1 MQRNLDDT
9 ALHNSVIINTTVPS
23 RRHAPEGFV
32 KIKDTLFIWLG
43 YWKWFVIALIIA
55 AAGAYYYL
63 QSTPSIYRA
72 TASIMIKADE
82 KSLNNEDVIRQ
93 LGLKSPGINITNEI
107 MSLKTIGVTQEIVSR
122 LGLDTECFHKGA
134 FHDEL
139 AYGINLPVKVKFTD
153 IAESDDAS
161 MRLELQADSTVRISD
176 LHLNNRPLEGTF
188 TFKLGKTVKT
198 PMGKISVLPSLNY
211 VSGSKDNLLVIRR
224 PLRETCND
232 INARIQAR
240 QRDAKAS
247 IIDFY
252 FDDVSRTRA
261 EDILSTL
268 INVYNENWVKD
279 RNQITNSTTDFIKDR
294 LAIIESELGNVE
306 SNISSYKSRNLM
318 PDVAAAGGMAYN
330 QLNASQEVGR
340 EIQNQISMTR
350 YLRNYLTDGLHEKEQ
365 LPVSTGIN
373 NSGIESQVSAYNEL
387 LLQRNN
393 HLAVSSEQNPLVMDI
408 DQKLATM
415 KNSILGAIDNELTM
429 LNTRRQTAGAMQSQA
444 AGKLAANPEQAR
456 HLLSFERQQKVKE
469 SLYLF
474 LLQKREENEL
484 SQAFTAY
491 NTRVI
496 EHPSSSPD
504 PVSPNYPSV
513 IIIAL
518 IAALA
523 IPASI
528 ITVKEGFNTTVRG
541 RKDLECINAPFVGE
555 IPLAMMRNTTKSG
568 RKGKKVA
575 REVTDNKLL
584 VMPKSKTIM
593 NEAFRVV
600 RTNLEFILGF
610 DEGHHVV
617 MMTSMNPGSGKTFI
631 TANLSTSLA
640 IKGKKTIAVDLDLR
654 RASLSKYVDSPE
666 MGISNYLSGQ
676 VHDYR
681 EVICRLDQLDV
692 LPVGTIPPNPTELLF
707 TTRFT
712 ALMEELK
719 KNYDYVF
726 IDCPP
731 VEIVADAAIISRH
744 AEMTIFVVRAHLL
757 DRAFL
762 PDIQRWYEER
772 RFPNLS
778 LLLNGTREE
787 FSHFCS
793 SRYGYHR
800 YGYHYGHYGDYADD

>member
-9 ALHNSVIINTTVPS
+9 ALHNSVIINTTIPS
-23 RRHAPEGFV
+23 KRHAPEGFV
-32 KIKDTLFIWLG
+32 KLKDTLFIWLG
-43 YWKWFVIALIIA
+43 YWKWFIIALILA

-139 AYGINLPVKVKFTD
+139 AYGINLPVKVKFSD
-153 IAESDDAS
+153 IAESDEAS
-161 MRLELQADSTVRISD
+161 MHLELQADSTVRISD
-176 LHLNNRPLEGTF
+176 LYLNNQPLEGSF

-211 VSGSKDNLLVIRR
+211 VGGTKDNLSVIRR
-224 PLRETCND
+224 PLRETYND

-318 PDVAAAGGMAYN
+318 PDVAAAGGIAYN

-350 YLRNYLTDGLHEKEQ
+350 YLRNYITDGLHEKEQ

-415 KNSILGAIDNELTM
+415 KSSILGAIDNELTM

-496 EHPSSSPD
+496 EHPSSSPK
-504 PVSPNYPSV
+504 PVSPDYATV
-513 IIIAL
+513 IIVAL

-541 RKDLECINAPFVGE
+541 RKDLESINAPFVGE

-681 EVICRLDQLDV
+681 EVIHRLDQLDV

-731 VEIVADAAIISRH
+731 VEIVADAAIISRY

-787 FSHFCS
+787 FSHFGS

>member
-32 KIKDTLFIWLG
+32 KLKDTLFIWLG

-211 VSGSKDNLLVIRR
+211 VGGSKDNLLVIRR

-340 EIQNQISMTR
+340 EIQKI
-350 YLRNYLTDGLHEKEQ
+350 G
-365 LPVSTGIN
+365 
-373 NSGIESQVSAYNEL
+373 
-387 LLQRNN
+387 
-393 HLAVSSEQNPLVMDI
+393 
-408 DQKLATM
+408 
-415 KNSILGAIDNELTM
+415 
-429 LNTRRQTAGAMQSQA
+429 
-444 AGKLAANPEQAR
+444 
-456 HLLSFERQQKVKE
+456 
-469 SLYLF
+469 
-474 LLQKREENEL
+474 
-484 SQAFTAY
+484 
-491 NTRVI
+491 
-496 EHPSSSPD
+496 
-504 PVSPNYPSV
+504 
-513 IIIAL
+513 
-518 IAALA
+518 
-523 IPASI
+523 
-528 ITVKEGFNTTVRG
+528 
-541 RKDLECINAPFVGE
+541 
-555 IPLAMMRNTTKSG
+555 
-568 RKGKKVA
+568 
-575 REVTDNKLL
+575 
-584 VMPKSKTIM
+584 
-593 NEAFRVV
+593 
-600 RTNLEFILGF
+600 
-610 DEGHHVV
+610 
-617 MMTSMNPGSGKTFI
+617 
-631 TANLSTSLA
+631 
-640 IKGKKTIAVDLDLR
+640 
-654 RASLSKYVDSPE
+654 
-666 MGISNYLSGQ
+666 
-676 VHDYR
+676 
-681 EVICRLDQLDV
+681 
-692 LPVGTIPPNPTELLF
+692 
-707 TTRFT
+707 
-712 ALMEELK
+712 
-719 KNYDYVF
+719 
-726 IDCPP
+726 
-731 VEIVADAAIISRH
+731 
-744 AEMTIFVVRAHLL
+744 RAHV
-757 DRAFL
+757 
-762 PDIQRWYEER
+762 
-772 RFPNLS
+772 
-778 LLLNGTREE
+778 
-787 FSHFCS
+787 
-793 SRYGYHR
+793 
-800 YGYHYGHYGDYADD
+800 

>member
-9 ALHNSVIINTTVPS
+9 TLQNSVIINTTVPTKH
-23 RRHAPEGFV
+23 RAPDGFV
-32 KIKDTLFIWLG
+32 KFKDTLFIMLG
-43 YWKWFVIALIIA
+43 HWKWFAVALIIA

-63 QSTPSIYRA
+63 QTTPYIYRA
-72 TASIMIKADE
+72 TASVMIKADE
-82 KSLNNEDVIRQ
+82 KTGNSEDLVKQ

-107 MSLKTIGVTQEIVSR
+107 MSLKTLGVTQQIVSR
-122 LGLDTECFHKGA
+122 LGLETDYFHTGP
-134 FHDEL
+134 FHDEP
-139 AYGINLPVKVKFTD
+139 AYGIDLPVKVKFLNL
-153 IAESDDAS
+153 AENDDAS
-161 MRLELQADSTVRISD
+161 MNLELRADSTVRISN
-176 LHLNNRPLEGTF
+176 LKLNNQSLEGAY

-198 PMGKISVLPSLNY
+198 PLGDLSVQPSLSY
-211 VSGSKDNLLVIRR
+211 VSGKKDNLKVIRR
-224 PLRETCND
+224 PLRDTLND
-232 INARIQAR
+232 INSRIEAK

-252 FDDVSRTRA
+252 FDDMSRTRG

-306 SNISSYKSRNLM
+306 SDISSYKSRNLM
-318 PDVAAAGGMAYN
+318 PDVSAAGGMAYS

-415 KNSILGAIDNELTM
+415 KSSILGAIDNELTM

-456 HLLSFERQQKVKE
+456 YLLSFERQQKVKE

-496 EHPSSSPD
+496 EHPQSSAD
-504 PVSPNYPSV
+504 PVFPNTPAV
-513 IIIAL
+513 IAIAL
-518 IAALA
+518 VAALA
-523 IPASI
+523 IPSVI
-528 ITVKEGFNTTVRG
+528 IMVMEGFNTTVRG
-541 RKDLECINAPFVGE
+541 RKDLEAINAPFVGE
-555 IPLAMMRNTTKSG
+555 IPLAMTRKETKSG

-575 REVTDNKLL
+575 REITDNNLIVK
-584 VMPKSKTIM
+584 PKSKSIM

-610 DEGHHVV
+610 EGGHHVV

-631 TANLSTSLA
+631 TANLSASLA
-640 IKGKKTIAVDLDLR
+640 IKGKKVISVDLDLR
-654 RASLSKYVDSPE
+654 RASLSKYVGSPE
-666 MGISNYLSGQ
+666 MGVSNYLSGQ
-676 VHDYR
+676 VQDYR
-681 EVICRLDQLDV
+681 QVICHLDQLDV
-692 LPVGTIPPNPTELLF
+692 IPVGTIPPNPTELLF
-707 TTRFT
+707 TSRFT
-712 ALMEELK
+712 SLMEELK
-719 KNYDYVF
+719 KEYDYVF

-731 VEIVADAAIISRH
+731 VEIVADAAIISRY

-762 PDIQRWYEER
+762 PDIERWYEER

-778 LLLNGTREE
+778 ILLNGTREE
-787 FSHFCS
+787 FSHYGT

-800 YGYHYGHYGDYADD
+800 YGYHYGNYGDYAED

>member
-9 ALHNSVIINTTVPS
+9 TLQNSVIINTTVPS
-23 RRHAPEGFV
+23 KRHTPEGFA
-32 KIKDTLFIWLG
+32 KIKDIVFIMLG
-43 YWKWFVIALIIA
+43 HWKWFAVALLIA

-63 QSTPSIYRA
+63 QATPYIYRA
-72 TASIMIKADE
+72 SASVMIKADE
-82 KSLNNEDVIRQ
+82 KSGNSEDLIKQ

-107 MSLKTIGVTQEIVSR
+107 MSLKTLAVTQDIVSR
-122 LGLDTECFHKGA
+122 LGLETNYYHSGA
-134 FHDEL
+134 FHDEP
-139 AYGINLPVKVKFTD
+139 AYGIDLPVKVKFASLAETD
-153 IAESDDAS
+153 NATLD
-161 MRLELQADSTVRISD
+161 LELRADSTVRISD
-176 LHLNNRPLEGTF
+176 MRLNNQKLEGSYS
-188 TFKLGKTVKT
+188 FKLGKTVKT
-198 PMGKISVLPSLNY
+198 PLGTLTVEPSLSY
-211 VSGSKDNLLVIRR
+211 VGGKKDNLKVERR
-224 PLRETCND
+224 PIRETLID
-232 INARIQAR
+232 INERIQAE
-240 QRDAKAS
+240 QRNAKAS

-252 FDDVSRTRA
+252 FDDESRTRA

-306 SNISSYKSRNLM
+306 SDISSYKSRNLM
-318 PDVAAAGGMAYN
+318 PDVNTAGGMAYS
-330 QLNASQEVGR
+330 QMNASQEAGR

-350 YLRNYLTDGLHEKEQ
+350 YLRTYLTDGLHEKEQ

-373 NSGIESQVSAYNEL
+373 NVGIEAQVSAYNEL

-415 KNSILGAIDNELTM
+415 KSSILGAIDNELTM
-429 LNTRRQTAGAMQSQA
+429 LNTRRQTIGAMQSQA

-456 HLLSFERQQKVKE
+456 YLLSVERQQKVKE

-496 EHPSSSPD
+496 EHPRSEPD
-504 PVSPNYPSV
+504 PVFPNPGAV
-513 IIIAL
+513 MALAL

-523 IPASI
+523 IPTAI
-528 ITVKEGFNTTVRG
+528 ITVMEGFNTMVRG
-541 RKDLECINAPFVGE
+541 RKDLETLNAPFVGE
-555 IPLAMMRNTTKSG
+555 IPLAMIRKENKAG

-575 REVTDNKLL
+575 REITDNKL
-584 VMPKSKTIM
+584 VVKEKSKSIM

-610 DEGHHVV
+610 EQGHHVV

-631 TANLSTSLA
+631 TANLSAALA
-640 IKGKKTIAVDLDLR
+640 IKGKKVIAVDLDLR

-666 MGISNYLSGQ
+666 MGVSNYLSGQ
-676 VHDYR
+676 VSDYHQ
-681 EVICRLDQLDV
+681 VITKLNELDV
-692 LPVGTIPPNPTELLF
+692 IPVGTIPPNPTELLF
-707 TTRFT
+707 TQRFT
-712 ALMEELK
+712 RMIEELK
-719 KNYDYVF
+719 QEYDYVF

-731 VEIVADAAIISRH
+731 VEIVADAAIISRY

-757 DRAFL
+757 DRTFL
-762 PDIQRWYEER
+762 PDIERWYEER

-778 LLLNGTREE
+778 ILLNGTREE
-787 FSHFCS
+787 FSHFGS

-800 YGYHYGHYGDYADD
+800 YGYHYGHYGDYTEE

>member
-32 KIKDTLFIWLG
+32 KLKDTLFIWLG

-211 VSGSKDNLLVIRR
+211 VGGSKDNLLVIRR

-456 HLLSFERQQKVKE
+456 HLLSFERQ
-469 SLYLF
+469 
-474 LLQKREENEL
+474 
-484 SQAFTAY
+484 
-491 NTRVI
+491 
-496 EHPSSSPD
+496 
-504 PVSPNYPSV
+504 
-513 IIIAL
+513 
-518 IAALA
+518 
-523 IPASI
+523 
-528 ITVKEGFNTTVRG
+528 
-541 RKDLECINAPFVGE
+541 
-555 IPLAMMRNTTKSG
+555 
-568 RKGKKVA
+568 
-575 REVTDNKLL
+575 
-584 VMPKSKTIM
+584 
-593 NEAFRVV
+593 
-600 RTNLEFILGF
+600 
-610 DEGHHVV
+610 
-617 MMTSMNPGSGKTFI
+617 
-631 TANLSTSLA
+631 
-640 IKGKKTIAVDLDLR
+640 
-654 RASLSKYVDSPE
+654 
-666 MGISNYLSGQ
+666 
-676 VHDYR
+676 
-681 EVICRLDQLDV
+681 
-692 LPVGTIPPNPTELLF
+692 
-707 TTRFT
+707 
-712 ALMEELK
+712 
-719 KNYDYVF
+719 
-726 IDCPP
+726 
-731 VEIVADAAIISRH
+731 
-744 AEMTIFVVRAHLL
+744 
-757 DRAFL
+757 
-762 PDIQRWYEER
+762 
-772 RFPNLS
+772 
-778 LLLNGTREE
+778 
-787 FSHFCS
+787 
-793 SRYGYHR
+793 
-800 YGYHYGHYGDYADD
+800 

>member
-9 ALHNSVIINTTVPS
+9 ALQNSVIINTVVPK
-23 RRHAPEGFV
+23 RHAPEGFV
-32 KIKDTLFIWLG
+32 KLKDTLFIMLG
-43 YWKWFVIALIIA
+43 YWKWFVVALLIA
-55 AAGAYYYL
+55 AAGTYYYL
-63 QSTPSIYRA
+63 QATPYIYRA
-72 TASIMIKADE
+72 TASVMLKADE
-82 KSLNNEDVIRQ
+82 KAGNSEDLIKQ

-107 MSLKTIGVTQEIVSR
+107 MSLKTLGVTQEIVNR
-122 LGLDTECFHKGA
+122 LGLETDYFHTGP
-134 FHDEL
+134 FHDNP
-139 AYGINLPVKVKFTD
+139 AYGIDLPIKVKFNDLAETD
-153 IAESDDAS
+153 YAS
-161 MRLELQADSTVRISD
+161 MQLELRADSTVRISG
-176 LHLNNRPLEGTF
+176 LTLNNQSIDGAY

-198 PMGKISVLPSLNY
+198 PIGSLSVQPSLSY
-211 VSGSKDNLLVIRR
+211 VPGKKDNLKVIHR
-224 PLRETCND
+224 PLRTTLND
-232 INARIQAR
+232 INERIQAQ

-252 FDDVSRTRA
+252 FDDVSRTRG

-279 RNQITNSTTDFIKDR
+279 RNQITNSTTEFIKDR
-294 LAIIESELGNVE
+294 LSIIEEELGNVE
-306 SNISSYKSRNLM
+306 SDISSYKSRNLM
-318 PDVAAAGGMAYN
+318 PDVATAGGMAYN
-330 QLNASQEVGR
+330 QMNASQEAGR
-340 EIQNQISMTR
+340 EIQNQISMTK

-456 HLLSFERQQKVKE
+456 YLLSFERQQKVKE

-491 NTRVI
+491 NTRII
-496 EHPSSSPD
+496 EHPRSAPD
-504 PVSPNYPSV
+504 PVFPNPVAV
-513 IIIAL
+513 IAIAFV
-518 IAALA
+518 AALA
-523 IPASI
+523 IPAAV
-528 ITVKEGFNTTVRG
+528 ITVKEGFNTKVRG
-541 RKDLECINAPFVGE
+541 RKDLEPLNAPFIGE
-555 IPLAMMRNTTKSG
+555 IPLAMMRKNSKNG

-575 REVTDNKLL
+575 CEITDNTLIVKD
-584 VMPKSKTIM
+584 KSKSIM

-610 DEGHHVV
+610 EEGHHVV

-631 TANLSTSLA
+631 TANLSTALA
-640 IKGKKTIAVDLDLR
+640 IKGKKVIAIDLDLR
-654 RASLSKYVDSPE
+654 RGSLSKYIESPD

-676 VHDYR
+676 VADYR
-681 EVICRLDQLDV
+681 QVIHKLDRLDM

-707 TTRFT
+707 TPRFT
-712 ALMEELK
+712 QLMSMLK
-719 KNYDYVF
+719 KEYDYVF

-731 VEIVADAAIISRH
+731 VEIVADAAIISRF

-762 PDIQRWYEER
+762 PDIQSWYEER

-778 LLLNGTREE
+778 ILLNGTHEE
-787 FSHFCS
+787 FSHYGY

-800 YGYHYGHYGDYADD
+800 YGYHYGHYGEYTDDE

>member
-1 MQRNLDDT
+1 MQRNLDDST
-9 ALHNSVIINTTVPS
+9 LQNSVIINTTVPTKQ
-23 RRHAPEGFV
+23 HMPDGFV
-32 KIKDTLFIWLG
+32 KIKDTLFIMLG
-43 YWKWFVIALIIA
+43 HWKWFAVALIIA
-55 AAGAYYYL
+55 AASTYYYL
-63 QSTPSIYRA
+63 QTTPYIYRA
-72 TASIMIKADE
+72 TASVMIKADE
-82 KSLNNEDVIRQ
+82 KTGNSEDLVKQ

-107 MSLKTIGVTQEIVSR
+107 MSLKTLGVTQQIVSR
-122 LGLDTECFHKGA
+122 LGLETDYYHSGA
-134 FHDEL
+134 FHDEP
-139 AYGINLPVKVKFTD
+139 AYGIDLPVKVKFLNL
-153 IAESDDAS
+153 AETDDAS
-161 MRLELQADSTVRISD
+161 MNLELRADSTVRISN
-176 LHLNNRPLEGTF
+176 LKLNNQSLDGSY

-198 PMGKISVLPSLNY
+198 PLGDLSVQPSLSY
-211 VSGSKDNLLVIRR
+211 VSGKKDNLKVIHR
-224 PLRETCND
+224 PLRSTLHD
-232 INARIQAR
+232 INSRIEAR

-252 FDDVSRTRA
+252 FDDMSRTRA

-306 SNISSYKSRNLM
+306 SDISSYKSRNLM
-318 PDVAAAGGMAYN
+318 PDVSAAGGMAYS
-330 QLNASQEVGR
+330 QLNASQEAGR

-373 NSGIESQVSAYNEL
+373 NAGIESQVAAYNEL

-415 KNSILGAIDNELTM
+415 KSSILGAIDNELTM

-456 HLLSFERQQKVKE
+456 YLLSFERQQKVKE

-496 EHPSSSPD
+496 EHPQSSAD
-504 PVSPNYPSV
+504 PVFPNTIAV
-513 IIIAL
+513 IAIAL
-518 IAALA
+518 IATLA
-523 IPASI
+523 IPSAI
-528 ITVKEGFNTTVRG
+528 IMVKEGFNTTVRG
-541 RKDLECINAPFVGE
+541 RKDLESINAPFVGE
-555 IPLAMMRNTTKSG
+555 IPLAMTRKETKSG

-575 REVTDNKLL
+575 REITDNNLIVK
-584 VMPKSKTIM
+584 PKSKNIM

-610 DEGHHVV
+610 EGGHHMV

-631 TANLSTSLA
+631 TANLSASLA
-640 IKGKKTIAVDLDLR
+640 IKGKKVIAVDLDLR

-666 MGISNYLSGQ
+666 MGVSNYLSGQ
-676 VHDYR
+676 VQDFR
-681 EVICRLDQLDV
+681 QVICRLDQLDV
-692 LPVGTIPPNPTELLF
+692 IPVGTIPPNPTELLF

-712 ALMEELK
+712 KLMEELK
-719 KNYDYVF
+719 KEYDYVF

-744 AEMTIFVVRAHLL
+744 AEMTLFVVRAHLL

-762 PDIQRWYEER
+762 PDIERWYEER

-778 LLLNGTREE
+778 ILLNGTREE
-787 FSHFCS
+787 FSHYGT

-800 YGYHYGHYGDYADD
+800 YGYHYGNYGDYAED